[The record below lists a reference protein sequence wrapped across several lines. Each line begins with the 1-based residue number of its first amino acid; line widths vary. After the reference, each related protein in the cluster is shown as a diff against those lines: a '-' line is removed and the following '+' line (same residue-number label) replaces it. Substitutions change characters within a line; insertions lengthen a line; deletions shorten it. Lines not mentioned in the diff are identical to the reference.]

1 MKILASICL
10 ASNLVFLGKFS
21 MLFVFTLVSQE
32 MFITMN
38 IRTSQTI
45 DFIILHQ
52 IRNIGNITALCR
64 VRAMNWKEQL

>member
-10 ASNLVFLGKFS
+10 ASNLVFLGEFS
-21 MLFVFTLVSQE
+21 MLFTLVSQE

-38 IRTSQTI
+38 IRTLQTI